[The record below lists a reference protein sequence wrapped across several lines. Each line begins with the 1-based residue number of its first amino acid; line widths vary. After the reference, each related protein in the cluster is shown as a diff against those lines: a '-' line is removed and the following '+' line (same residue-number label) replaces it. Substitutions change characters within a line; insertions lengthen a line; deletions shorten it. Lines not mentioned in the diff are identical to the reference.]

1 MSHIIAQVDP
11 EDFALDQGLVLV
23 AVLVAVL
30 VVVVAVAVAV
40 VVLEVAAVVLAH
52 TLVLKTS

>member
-30 VVVVAVAVAV
+30 VVVVAVAV